1 MKKNLVP
8 LVIIALVVAVVSTG
22 IFYGLIV
29 SRMDGSPKAAMVPR
43 YVAAT
48 ALAKDHVLKPQDF
61 RLTNVASSGIRGPQ
75 TAEELEGRTLLEPIE
90 AGQEF
95 QDSNL
100 SPITNRALP
109 GGIPAG
115 QRAVTVHISE
125 ASSVVQML
133 KTGDRVD
140 VQALVGRNRNG
151 ENDLELKTI
160 LQNAT
165 VFTIAAVENGGNPQ
179 ARSILTLLASPQDA
193 ERLTLA
199 DAGARLRVVLRNRK
213 DESLLPLNAIQLSN
227 LTSSVRVSSGK
238 VVDKSVEKALVS
250 SQFLPGSFPNGSLP
264 NGPLPNGS
272 VPSGPVAKKA
282 NPLEFEVELV
292 EVASDEVA
300 GFAPAAR
307 DGVLQVSST
316 QPETNAAESLGKL
329 KSGQKMRVVASAK
342 LAGGRT
348 GEFAWKS
355 SMSDKEYSSLR
366 LRVEAMGHGEDGVL
380 QLRLEPESN
389 SPKGGAMA
397 TRRVDSN
404 VSLNSK
410 QAAVVSG
417 LFSAEELVRMRQ
429 GLSPAEAGR
438 KGEWMLIV
446 TPKPALVPVLGKNP
460 NAAVGAVPVAQR

>member
-29 SRMDGSPKAAMVPR
+29 SRMDGSPKVAAVPR
-43 YVAAT
+43 YVAAM
-48 ALAKDHVLKPQDF
+48 ALPKDHVLKPQDF
-61 RLTNVASSGIRGPQ
+61 RLTNVASSGLRGPQ

-95 QDSNL
+95 QDSTL
-100 SPITNRALP
+100 SPIANRALP

-165 VFTIAAVENGGNPQ
+165 VFAIAAVENGGNAQ
-179 ARSILTLLASPQDA
+179 ARSILTLLATPQDA

-213 DESLLPLNAIQLSN
+213 DDSLLPLNAIQLSN
-227 LTSSVRVSSGK
+227 LTNNTRISSGK
-238 VVDKSVEKALVS
+238 IVDKSVEKPLVS
-250 SQFLPGSFPNGSLP
+250 SQFLPGPIPTLP
-264 NGPLPNGS
+264 LS
-272 VPSGPVAKKA
+272 KKA
-282 NPLEFEVELV
+282 NPVEFEVELV
-292 EVASDEVA
+292 EVASEEVA
-300 GFAPAAR
+300 GFAPSAR
-307 DGVLQVSST
+307 DGVLQVSATPPDS
-316 QPETNAAESLGKL
+316 NAAEALGRL
-329 KSGQKMRVVASAK
+329 RSGQKLRVVASAK

-355 SMSDKEYSSLR
+355 STSEKEFSSLR
-366 LRVEAMGHGEDGVL
+366 LRVEAMNQGEDGVL

-397 TRRVDSN
+397 SRRVDSS

-417 LFSAEELVRMRQ
+417 LFTAEELLRMRQ
-429 GLSPAEAGR
+429 EFSPAEAGR

-446 TPKPALVPVLGKNP
+446 TPRPALPAALG
-460 NAAVGAVPVAQR
+460 VAKR